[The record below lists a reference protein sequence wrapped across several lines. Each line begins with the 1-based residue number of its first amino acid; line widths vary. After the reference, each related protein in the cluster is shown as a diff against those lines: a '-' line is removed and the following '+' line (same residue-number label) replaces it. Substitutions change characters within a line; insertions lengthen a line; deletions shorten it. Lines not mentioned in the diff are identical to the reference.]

1 MTMLS
6 INHGAHGIVMW
17 DFPTTPEILQI
28 TTRLAPILTNST
40 ISNFFLTKPRIALSS
55 PPSSSSQAQ
64 KTDIDATIWIDDE
77 MILVSI
83 VNLGLQNLGGEILI
97 DLPDG
102 VMVDDEKTGGGIG
115 EKLWGE
121 ANWIGVDGGKTL
133 RSEVFMGLESSIL
146 IFGRG

>member
-1 MTMLS
+1 
-6 INHGAHGIVMW
+6 MW

-40 ISNFFLTKPRIALSS
+40 IANFFLTKPRFALSPS
-55 PPSSSSQAQ
+55 SSSSQAQ
-64 KTDIDATIWIDDE
+64 KNDIDAAIWIDDD

-102 VMVDDEKTGGGIG
+102 VMVDEKIGGM

>member
-40 ISNFFLTKPRIALSS
+40 ISNFFLTKPRIALS
-55 PPSSSSQAQ
+55 PSSPSAGAQ
-64 KTDIDATIWIDDE
+64 DIDIDATIWIDDD

-102 VMVDDEKTGGGIG
+102 IRVDDEKTGGGIG

>member
-1 MTMLS
+1 
-6 INHGAHGIVMW
+6 
-17 DFPTTPEILQI
+17 
-28 TTRLAPILTNST
+28 
-40 ISNFFLTKPRIALSS
+40 
-55 PPSSSSQAQ
+55 
-64 KTDIDATIWIDDE
+64 

-102 VMVDDEKTGGGIG
+102 IRVDEKTSRM

-121 ANWIGVDGGKTL
+121 ANWIAVDGGKTL

>member
-40 ISNFFLTKPRIALSS
+40 ISNFFLTKPRFALS
-55 PPSSSSQAQ
+55 PPSSSSGAQ
-64 KTDIDATIWIDDE
+64 KTDIDAAIWIDEDK
-77 MILVSI
+77 ILVSI

-97 DLPDG
+97 SLPDG
-102 VMVDDEKTGGGIG
+102 VMVDEKIG
-115 EKLWGE
+115 RMEKLWGE

>member
-40 ISNFFLTKPRIALSS
+40 ISNFFLTKPRFALSPS
-55 PPSSSSQAQ
+55 SSSSSSQAQ

-102 VMVDDEKTGGGIG
+102 VVVDEKTSRM

-121 ANWIGVDGGKTL
+121 ANWIAVDGGKTL

>member
-40 ISNFFLTKPRIALSS
+40 ISNFFLTKPRFALSS
-55 PPSSSSQAQ
+55 PSSSSSSAGAQ
-64 KTDIDATIWIDDE
+64 KTDIDATIWIDDD

-102 VMVDDEKTGGGIG
+102 IKVDEKTSRM

>member
-40 ISNFFLTKPRIALSS
+40 ISNFFLTKPRFALS
-55 PPSSSSQAQ
+55 PSSSSQAQ
-64 KTDIDATIWIDDE
+64 KTDIDATIWIDEDK
-77 MILVSI
+77 ILVSI

-97 DLPDG
+97 SLPDG
-102 VMVDDEKTGGGIG
+102 IQVDDEKTGGVG

>member
-40 ISNFFLTKPRIALSS
+40 IANFFLTKPRFALS
-55 PPSSSSQAQ
+55 PSSSSSSGAQ
-64 KTDIDATIWIDDE
+64 KTDIDATIWIDEDK
-77 MILVSI
+77 ILVSI

-97 DLPDG
+97 SLPDG
-102 VMVDDEKTGGGIG
+102 VMVDEKIG
-115 EKLWGE
+115 RMEKLWGE

>member
-40 ISNFFLTKPRIALSS
+40 ISNFFLTKPRFALSS
-55 PPSSSSQAQ
+55 PPSSSSAEAQ
-64 KTDIDATIWIDDE
+64 KTDIDATIWIDDD

-102 VMVDDEKTGGGIG
+102 IRVDEKTSRM

-121 ANWIGVDGGKTL
+121 ANWVGVDGGKTL

>member
-40 ISNFFLTKPRIALSS
+40 ISNFFLTKPRFALSS

-64 KTDIDATIWIDDE
+64 KTDIDATIWIDEDK
-77 MILVSI
+77 ILVSI

-97 DLPDG
+97 SLPDG
-102 VMVDDEKTGGGIG
+102 VMVDEKIG
-115 EKLWGE
+115 RMEKLWGE

-133 RSEVFMGLESSIL
+133 RSEVLMGLESSIL

>member
-40 ISNFFLTKPRIALSS
+40 ISNFFLTKPRFALS
-55 PPSSSSQAQ
+55 PSSPSAGAQ

-97 DLPDG
+97 SLPDG
-102 VMVDDEKTGGGIG
+102 VMVDEKIG
-115 EKLWGE
+115 RMEKLWGE

>member
-40 ISNFFLTKPRIALSS
+40 ISNFFLTKPRIALSPS
-55 PPSSSSQAQ
+55 SSSSQAQ

-97 DLPDG
+97 SLPDG
-102 VMVDDEKTGGGIG
+102 VMVDEKIGGM

>member
-1 MTMLS
+1 
-6 INHGAHGIVMW
+6 MW

-40 ISNFFLTKPRIALSS
+40 ISNFFLTKPRIALSPS
-55 PPSSSSQAQ
+55 SSSSQAQ

-97 DLPDG
+97 SLPDG
-102 VMVDDEKTGGGIG
+102 VMVDEKIGGM

>member
-40 ISNFFLTKPRIALSS
+40 ISNFFLTKPRITLSS
-55 PPSSSSQAQ
+55 PSSSSSAGAQ

-97 DLPDG
+97 SLPDG
-102 VMVDDEKTGGGIG
+102 VMVDEKTSRM

>member
-40 ISNFFLTKPRIALSS
+40 IANFFLTKPRFALSPS
-55 PPSSSSQAQ
+55 SSSSSQAQ

-97 DLPDG
+97 SLPDG
-102 VMVDDEKTGGGIG
+102 VMVDEKIG
-115 EKLWGE
+115 RMEKLWGE

>member
-1 MTMLS
+1 
-6 INHGAHGIVMW
+6 MW

-40 ISNFFLTKPRIALSS
+40 ISNFFLTKPRFALS
-55 PPSSSSQAQ
+55 PSSSSQAQ
-64 KTDIDATIWIDDE
+64 KTDIDATIWIDEDK
-77 MILVSI
+77 ILVSI

-97 DLPDG
+97 SLPDG
-102 VMVDDEKTGGGIG
+102 VMVDEKIG
-115 EKLWGE
+115 RMEKLWGE

>member
-1 MTMLS
+1 
-6 INHGAHGIVMW
+6 MW

-40 ISNFFLTKPRIALSS
+40 IANFFLTKPRFALSPS
-55 PPSSSSQAQ
+55 SSSSQAQ
-64 KTDIDATIWIDDE
+64 KTDIDATIWIDEDK
-77 MILVSI
+77 ILVSI

-97 DLPDG
+97 SLPDG
-102 VMVDDEKTGGGIG
+102 VMVDEKIG
-115 EKLWGE
+115 RMEKLWGE

>member
-40 ISNFFLTKPRIALSS
+40 IANFFLTKPRFALS
-55 PPSSSSQAQ
+55 PSSPSAGAQ
-64 KTDIDATIWIDDE
+64 KSDIDATIWIDEDK
-77 MILVSI
+77 ILVSI

-97 DLPDG
+97 SLPDG
-102 VMVDDEKTGGGIG
+102 IQVDEKIG
-115 EKLWGE
+115 RMEKLWGE

>member
-1 MTMLS
+1 
-6 INHGAHGIVMW
+6 MW

-40 ISNFFLTKPRIALSS
+40 ISNFFLTKPRFALSS
-55 PPSSSSQAQ
+55 SSPSAGAQ
-64 KTDIDATIWIDDE
+64 KTDIDAAIWIDDDK
-77 MILVSI
+77 ILVSI

-97 DLPDG
+97 SLPDG
-102 VMVDDEKTGGGIG
+102 VEVDEKIG
-115 EKLWGE
+115 RMEKLWGE

>member
-1 MTMLS
+1 
-6 INHGAHGIVMW
+6 
-17 DFPTTPEILQI
+17 
-28 TTRLAPILTNST
+28 
-40 ISNFFLTKPRIALSS
+40 
-55 PPSSSSQAQ
+55 
-64 KTDIDATIWIDDE
+64 

-102 VMVDDEKTGGGIG
+102 IRVDDEKTGGAVG

>member
-1 MTMLS
+1 
-6 INHGAHGIVMW
+6 MW

-40 ISNFFLTKPRIALSS
+40 ISNFFLTKPRFALS
-55 PPSSSSQAQ
+55 PSSPSAGAQ
-64 KTDIDATIWIDDE
+64 KTDIDAAIWIDEE

-97 DLPDG
+97 SLPDG
-102 VMVDDEKTGGGIG
+102 IRVDEKIG
-115 EKLWGE
+115 RMEKLWGE

>member
-40 ISNFFLTKPRIALSS
+40 IANFFLTKPRFALS
-55 PPSSSSQAQ
+55 PSSPSAGEQ
-64 KTDIDATIWIDDE
+64 KTDIDATIWIDEDK
-77 MILVSI
+77 ILVSI

-97 DLPDG
+97 SLPDG
-102 VMVDDEKTGGGIG
+102 IQVDEKIG
-115 EKLWGE
+115 RMEKLWGE

>member
-40 ISNFFLTKPRIALSS
+40 IANFFLTKPRFALS
-55 PPSSSSQAQ
+55 PSSSSSGAQAQ

-77 MILVSI
+77 IILVSI

-97 DLPDG
+97 SLPDG
-102 VMVDDEKTGGGIG
+102 IQVDEKTSRM

>member
-40 ISNFFLTKPRIALSS
+40 IANFFLTKPRIALSS
-55 PPSSSSQAQ
+55 LSSPSSAGAQ
-64 KTDIDATIWIDDE
+64 KTDIDATIWIDDD

-97 DLPDG
+97 SLPDG
-102 VMVDDEKTGGGIG
+102 IQVDEKTSRM

-121 ANWIGVDGGKTL
+121 ANWIGVEGGKTL

>member
-40 ISNFFLTKPRIALSS
+40 IANFFLTKPRFALS
-55 PPSSSSQAQ
+55 PSSSSQAQ

-97 DLPDG
+97 SLPDG
-102 VMVDDEKTGGGIG
+102 VMVDEKIG
-115 EKLWGE
+115 RMEKLWGE

>member
-1 MTMLS
+1 
-6 INHGAHGIVMW
+6 MW

-40 ISNFFLTKPRIALSS
+40 ISNFFLTKPRFALS
-55 PPSSSSQAQ
+55 PSSAEAQ
-64 KTDIDATIWIDDE
+64 DIDATIWIDDD

-102 VMVDDEKTGGGIG
+102 IQVDEKIG
-115 EKLWGE
+115 RMEKLWGE

>member
-40 ISNFFLTKPRIALSS
+40 ISNFFLTKPRFALS
-55 PPSSSSQAQ
+55 PSSPSAGAQ
-64 KTDIDATIWIDDE
+64 KTDIDATIWIDEDK
-77 MILVSI
+77 ILVSI

-97 DLPDG
+97 SLPDG
-102 VMVDDEKTGGGIG
+102 VMVDEKIG
-115 EKLWGE
+115 RMEKLWGE

>member
-40 ISNFFLTKPRIALSS
+40 ISNFFLTKPRFALS
-55 PPSSSSQAQ
+55 PSSSGAQ

-102 VMVDDEKTGGGIG
+102 IRVDDEKTGGVG